1 MCSAYVELG
10 PHETFY
16 KILDSYV
23 GIAQVRNNT
32 DQPFKGI
39 VREKYDAVPIKTDK
53 RSSLASLLS
62 QFPLEEKFYQL
73 VTVFT
78 YTLLHLSYIKIQYLT
93 ALICKYQTLIYR
105 I

>member
-1 MCSAYVELG
+1 MCSAYVELALMKL
-10 PHETFY
+10 FY

-23 GIAQVRNNT
+23 GIAQVRNNM

-62 QFPLEEKFYQL
+62 QFPFGREILPVSDRVY
-73 VTVFT
+73 V
-78 YTLLHLSYIKIQYLT
+78 
-93 ALICKYQTLIYR
+93 QTPSPIIY
-105 I
+105 